1 MDRRRKG
8 VDRKKERSVDQKN
21 QRSIK
26 HFFKDNESRVAD
38 LPQNAKRKRDNVELN
53 EIGTQETPTKKKE
66 TLGGLKKKEKIM

>member
-1 MDRRRKG
+1 MIKRKKG
-8 VDRKKERSVDQKN
+8 VERKKEMSVDHKN
-21 QRSIK
+21 QKSIK

-66 TLGGLKKKEKIM
+66 TLGGMIKKRKKR